1 MKALIPRKILI
12 QLCAASIFVLIA
24 FNTFGQI
31 AESPLIRLDETN
43 SADRVALLN
52 EETALLERN
61 LDDSYYQ
68 TTSEGKLYFRFLEK
82 YVDAELDV
90 AVYNWKREELLSTI
104 VDVSKQYGENWYLL
118 DGTALNLELNQYYF
132 IEVRDENK
140 QRSLLRFKYILEK
153 RSNLKLSCEESNP
166 PLGCDQN
173 IQLVNPTDAVTI
185 NASIVEGNAPFNI
198 TWTLI
203 KRDPDDRNNIIES
216 LVVKEETSSE
226 LNYTYTEDLDT
237 WQTPYEV
244 KFKVVDACGNEKSC
258 TFCITSINDER
269 ISSEK
274 ASKFFLFF
282 NLKRDKKD
290 KEQNKNTPQNKD
302 NKTN

>member
-1 MKALIPRKILI
+1 MHKAVLI
-12 QLCAASIFVLIA
+12 QLFAMSIFTFIA
-24 FNTFGQI
+24 FSVVGQV
-31 AESPLIRLDETN
+31 AELPLVRLDETN
-43 SADRVALLN
+43 PVLLR
-52 EETALLERN
+52 EEAALLERN
-61 LDDSYYQ
+61 LDDSYFQ

-82 YVDAELDV
+82 YVDATLDV
-90 AVYNWKREELLSTI
+90 SVYNWKREELLSTT
-104 VDVSKQYGENWYLL
+104 VNVSKQYGENWYML
-118 DGTALNLELNQYYF
+118 DGQALNLELNQYYF
-132 IEVRDENK
+132 VEVKDENK
-140 QRSLLRFKYILEK
+140 QRSLLRFKYFFNAEEDPIRLI
-153 RSNLKLSCEESNP
+153 LSCEESNP
-166 PLGCDQN
+166 MLGCDQH

-185 NASIVEGNAPFNI
+185 DASIVEGNAPFKI

-203 KRDPDDRNNIIES
+203 KRDANRDILES

-258 TFCITSINDER
+258 TFCVTSVNDER

-282 NLKRDKKD
+282 NLKRNKKD
-290 KEQNKNTPQNKD
+290 KEKNENTPKNKD